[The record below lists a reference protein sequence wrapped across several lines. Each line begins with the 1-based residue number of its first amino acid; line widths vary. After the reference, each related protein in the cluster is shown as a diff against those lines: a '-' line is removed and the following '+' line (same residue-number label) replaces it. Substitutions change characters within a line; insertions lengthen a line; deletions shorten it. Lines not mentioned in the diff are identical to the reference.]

1 MVLQGNQVEDEN
13 WDVALFQELGSAPA
27 TFEAG
32 AACDAY
38 GLVAGHDA
46 QHADV
51 EQAYI
56 QTRLG
61 VTFPRGFHSAV
72 RSLGL
77 TVVTHSA
84 PRLGSLRPSGCTGVL
99 GNSTATT
106 IR

>member
-1 MVLQGNQVEDEN
+1 MSLCFKSS
-13 WDVALFQELGSAPA
+13 ALRPPPLRR
-27 TFEAG
+27 G